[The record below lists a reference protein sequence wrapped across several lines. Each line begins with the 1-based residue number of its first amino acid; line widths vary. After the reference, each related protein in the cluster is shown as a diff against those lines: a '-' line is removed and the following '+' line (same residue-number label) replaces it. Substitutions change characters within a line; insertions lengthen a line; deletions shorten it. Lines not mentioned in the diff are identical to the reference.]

1 MQARMLHALVVVVP
15 IVMYAVFQTYRR
27 HFEPKV
33 AHLFGMATYWVV
45 LSAISLAVLGRA
57 GITRVIESFPDL
69 NAALWLCLALPVVL
83 AFAFGPFAK
92 QIPLVTPRVFL
103 LSAMLAIVNASLEE
117 CFWRGVYV
125 YYFSSPLTA
134 WLFPAVGFAIW
145 HFAPLS
151 VIPYR
156 KGSAFFVLSSFLL
169 GLCWGLVAF
178 KTKSIGWNIVSHIL
192 VDFSGFGALLYL
204 GRR

>member
-1 MQARMLHALVVVVP
+1 MQARMLYALVVVVP
-15 IVMYAVFQTYRR
+15 IVMYAVFRTCRYR
-27 HFEPKV
+27 FAPKV
-33 AHLFGMATYWVV
+33 AHLLGMASYWVV
-45 LSAISLAVLGRA
+45 LSAISLATLGRT
-57 GITRVIESFPDL
+57 GIRQVVESFPDL
-69 NAALWLCLALPVVL
+69 GAALWLVLALPVVL

-92 QIPLVTPRVFL
+92 QLPLVTPTVFL
-103 LSAMLAIVNASLEE
+103 LSAALAVVNASLEE

-125 YYFSSPLTA
+125 HYFSSPLTA

-151 VIPYR
+151 VLPYKR
-156 KGSAFFVLSSFLL
+156 GSVFFVLSSFFL
-169 GLCWGLVAF
+169 GLCWGFVAF